1 MKRVSVDDLQRGD
14 FVIVR
19 WRDASD
25 IRGFMEE
32 FGETCWMKDWGF
44 YLGII
49 GRHPML
55 VLSKDI
61 VENRKA
67 WGVSRIPV
75 ELVSEIWLVIPSNE
89 AKGMVPELG
98 FTERR
103 IKLRR
108 YDHVNFTEEVLS
120 RA

>member
-1 MKRVSVDDLQRGD
+1 MKLVSVDDLQRGD

-44 YLGII
+44 YLGIV

-61 VENRKA
+61 VEGKKA

-75 ELVSEIWLVIPSNE
+75 ELVGEIWLVIPCEE
-89 AKGMVPELG
+89 AKELVPELDFQG
-98 FTERR
+98 RR

-108 YDHVNFTEEVLS
+108 YDRDDFREVEI

>member
-44 YLGII
+44 YLGVV

-61 VENRKA
+61 VEGKKA

-75 ELVSEIWLVIPSNE
+75 ELIGEVWLVLPCVDTVE
-89 AKGMVPELG
+89 LVPELSFQG
-98 FTERR
+98 RR

-108 YDHVNFTEEVLS
+108 YDRDDFREVEL

>member
-1 MKRVSVDDLQRGD
+1 MKAVGIDDLRRGD

-32 FGETCWMKDWGF
+32 FGETCWTKDWGF
-44 YLGII
+44 YLGVV
-49 GRHPML
+49 GRHPVL

-61 VENRKA
+61 VEGKKA

-75 ELVSEIWLVIPSNE
+75 ELIVEIWLIIPCEES
-89 AKGMVPELG
+89 KKMVPELDFQG
-98 FTERR
+98 RR
-103 IKLRR
+103 FKLRR
-108 YDHVNFTEEVLS
+108 YDRDEYKEVEL

>member
-1 MKRVSVDDLQRGD
+1 MKRVSIDELSRGD

-44 YLGII
+44 YLGIV

-61 VENRKA
+61 VEGKKA

-75 ELVSEIWLVIPSNE
+75 ELVGEIWLVIPCEE
-89 AKGMVPELG
+89 AKALVPELDFQG
-98 FTERR
+98 RR

-108 YDHVNFTEEVLS
+108 YEREDFREVEI